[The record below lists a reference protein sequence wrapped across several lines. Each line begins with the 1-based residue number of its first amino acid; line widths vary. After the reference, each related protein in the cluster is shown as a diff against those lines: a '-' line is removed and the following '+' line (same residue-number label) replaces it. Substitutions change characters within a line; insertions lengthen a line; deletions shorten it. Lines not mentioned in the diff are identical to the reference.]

1 MPTMEEQETTPTFT
15 CIGCRISFEGEP
27 SAELN
32 AGAVCEDCHGTCM
45 TCDTSYNRQSGSM
58 HAYNDDGESCGR
70 CTRNS
75 FTMCS
80 MCDTWEL
87 NDNTTYVEGY
97 GERVCE
103 CCLENRFWWCDD
115 CDRYIHESWDH
126 DDCGMNGLVHDYSY
140 KPTPVFKHTQD
151 EFDNARSILQDTDNV
166 MRKYRK
172 IPYLGFELE
181 VECTDGRDAYREG
194 ANLYEDSEIVYLKTD
209 GSLNYGFEIVS
220 HPLTLDWAMEN
231 FPWDSLKMLEAKGFE
246 AWTTDTAGI
255 HVHVSRDGFESES
268 HQAKFVHF
276 FIRNEVFL
284 SWLAGRHSSRWA
296 KFDPEHTKNIKDK
309 LRRKRDSE
317 RYMAVNLLNSGT
329 LEVRIFR
336 ASLKPERLQMNLQ
349 LVDAVV
355 RYTERLSTLEMVQ
368 GKGFSSE
375 SFMRWVNGQP
385 RYEQLNDYLMRW
397 VEPFTLGAEQIGE

>member
-1 MPTMEEQETTPTFT
+1 
-15 CIGCRISFEGEP
+15 
-27 SAELN
+27 
-32 AGAVCEDCHGTCM
+32 
-45 TCDTSYNRQSGSM
+45 
-58 HAYNDDGESCGR
+58 
-70 CTRNS
+70 
-75 FTMCS
+75 
-80 MCDTWEL
+80 
-87 NDNTTYVEGY
+87 
-97 GERVCE
+97 
-103 CCLENRFWWCDD
+103 
-115 CDRYIHESWDH
+115 
-126 DDCGMNGLVHDYSY
+126 MNGLVHDYSY